1 MEPSGVPF
9 FVFHPAFFCYHLLMD
24 ALNRIISE
32 TEALL
37 EKKGRVVIAVDGK
50 SGTGKSHL
58 SRLIRACIPC
68 GVVHMDDFF
77 LPPWKRT
84 EQRLLFPGGNLDSER
99 FYEEVALPLKNG
111 ARKFAYRPFDCS
123 SMSLADGEREV
134 CGDVVLVEGV
144 YSLLP
149 PFRPLYDFGCIL
161 EAPYQDRLSRI
172 MARSGSRM
180 LERFVNEWIP
190 LEDEY
195 FGKLDFTGYLRI
207 KNT

>member
-1 MEPSGVPF
+1 
-9 FVFHPAFFCYHLLMD
+9 MD

-32 TEALL
+32 TEELM

-58 SRLIRACIPC
+58 SRLIRACLPC

-77 LPPWKRT
+77 LPPWKKT
-84 EQRLLFPGGNLDSER
+84 AQRLLFPGGNLDSER
-99 FYEEVALPLKNG
+99 FYEEVAIPLKEG
-111 ARKFAYRPFDCS
+111 ARKFSYRPFDCF
-123 SMSLADGEREV
+123 SMSLADDERDV
-134 CGDVVLVEGV
+134 CGDIILVEGV

-149 PFRPLYDFGCIL
+149 AFRPLYDLGYIL

-172 MARSGSRM
+172 MARNGSRM

-195 FGKLDFTGYLRI
+195 FVSVDFTGYLRI
-207 KNT
+207 RNI